1 MNIRIANK
9 NDTSRIAEI
18 YGFNNRMNYYPI
30 FKDIVYSFKDLN
42 VYSILNNYLLKDN
55 VLDTFY
61 VYFDKV
67 IKGFIQI
74 EGNEVSKLYVDTFFQ
89 NESIGKELIK
99 YAVDTHNVST
109 LWVLEKNTKAI
120 KFYLKNGFKLTQDK
134 KLEEGSTEY
143 LLRLEK

>member
-1 MNIRIANK
+1 MYIL
-9 NDTSRIAEI
+9 
-18 YGFNNRMNYYPI
+18 
-30 FKDIVYSFKDLN
+30 V
-42 VYSILNNYLLKDN
+42 LNNYWLKDN
-55 VLDTFY
+55 VLLNTFY

-74 EGNEVSKLYVDTFFQ
+74 EDKEVSKLYVDTFFQ

-109 LWVLEKNTKAI
+109 LWVLEKNTRAI
-120 KFYLKNGFKLTQDK
+120 KFYIKNGFKLTQDK

-143 LLRLEK
+143 ILRLGKVINKKS